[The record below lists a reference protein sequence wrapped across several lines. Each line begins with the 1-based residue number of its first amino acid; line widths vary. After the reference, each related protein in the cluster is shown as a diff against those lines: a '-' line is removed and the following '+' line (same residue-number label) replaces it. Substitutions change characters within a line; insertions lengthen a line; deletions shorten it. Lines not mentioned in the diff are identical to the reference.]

1 MDNVFR
7 CDPDLTSKDITEFI
21 EQVFNTSTPKPTSI
35 IVDERGPIP
44 ITQEILLS
52 LRK

>member
-7 CDPDLTSKDITEFI
+7 YDSNLTNKDITEFI
-21 EQVFNTSTPKPTSI
+21 EQVFDTSSPKPTSI

-44 ITQEILLS
+44 ITQEILSS

>member
-7 CDPDLTSKDITEFI
+7 YDSNLTNKDITEFI
-21 EQVFNTSTPKPTSI
+21 EQVFDTSSPKPTSI